1 MQKLEFNDD
10 NDSTIASS
18 VAASNENRRSAVN
31 CQNNMHHMDAIN
43 SQIFF
48 DREYN
53 SDTEED
59 DDEEYCDQPSQ
70 L

>member
-1 MQKLEFNDD
+1 MQQLEFNDD

-31 CQNNMHHMDAIN
+31 CQ
-43 SQIFF
+43 IFF

-53 SDTEED
+53 SDIEED
-59 DDEEYCDQPSQ
+59 EDEEYCDQPSQ